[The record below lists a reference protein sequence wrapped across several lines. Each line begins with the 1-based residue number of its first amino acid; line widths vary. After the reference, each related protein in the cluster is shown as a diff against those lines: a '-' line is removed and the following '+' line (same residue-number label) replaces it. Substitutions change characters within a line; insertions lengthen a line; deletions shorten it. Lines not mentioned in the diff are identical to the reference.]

1 MISPDIDRR
10 PIDDN
15 VRAMK
20 RLLITTLP
28 MAAGV
33 AIVAVA
39 CWLAILHP
47 RPVDFMSFWK
57 AARLVADGAT
67 AIELPYPPPFLFF
80 IGPLGLIDFGFAF
93 SLWVVITGAIYAF
106 ASNAPARLSLANPP
120 AIFNGTIGQNGFL
133 TAAIMLGAA
142 QLVRTRPIVAGGLF
156 GLMVIKPHL
165 AVLVPIALLA
175 DRQWRAV
182 LAAAASSV
190 GLIMI
195 AAAVFGPAAYLAFF
209 ETGREFAA
217 LLQSGTWPW
226 SKLASVFAFL
236 RWFGIEP
243 PVAYAIHAAI
253 ALAGGFLVWRAWS
266 TDWDCRVAVLA
277 AASILVTPY
286 LFTYDAVIL
295 IAPIAWLAARSPK
308 SAALV
313 WLLTL
318 PPLLGAFDLY
328 AGPNTIGIAAIIALW
343 FLVRSHAKVARE
355 QLIASPSMT

>member
-1 MISPDIDRR
+1 
-10 PIDDN
+10 
-15 VRAMK
+15 MK

-57 AARLVADGAT
+57 AARMVVDGGT
-67 AIELPYPPPFLFF
+67 ALELPYPPPFLFF
-80 IGPLGLIDFGFAF
+80 IASLGLVGFGLAF
-93 SLWVVITGAIYAF
+93 SLWVVITGAIYAL
-106 ASNAPARLSLANPP
+106 ASSAPARLSLASPT

-142 QLVRTRPIVAGGLF
+142 QLVRTRPIVAGSLF

-165 AVLVPIALLA
+165 AVLVPVALLA
-175 DRQWRAV
+175 DRQWRAIV
-182 LAAAASSV
+182 AAAASSV
-190 GLIMI
+190 GLIVV
-195 AAAVFGPAAYLAFF
+195 AAAVFGPASYLAFF
-209 ETGREFAA
+209 ETSREFAE

-236 RWFGIEP
+236 RWFGVSP
-243 PVAYAIHAAI
+243 PVAYAIHAAT
-253 ALAGGFLVWRAWS
+253 AVAGAFLVWRAWS

-277 AASILVTPY
+277 AASILVSPY
-286 LFTYDAVIL
+286 VFTYDAVIL
-295 IAPIAWLAARSPK
+295 IAPIASLAARSPK
-308 SAALV
+308 SAAFV

-328 AGPNTIGIAAIIALW
+328 AGPNTVGIAAIMALW
-343 FLVRSHAKVARE
+343 SLVRCHARGTGQ
-355 QLIASPSMT
+355 QLIASPTIA